1 VTNED
6 RGGKAR
12 RGARR
17 EGRGLVSVLL
27 GTALLAVLGF
37 GLGIVAGLV
46 LEEPGLLLDYVTGKT
61 SPAPL
66 IATRSA
72 NEFAASEREKK
83 RVAEVAPAAA
93 QPTAEAL
100 HASIPDVAAAPR
112 EFEAA
117 AGADETPNGAV
128 EIDAGE
134 AAAKTP
140 PQVAA
145 APPSAPSPKPVS
157 PAAIAAEPTPDS
169 DASPAAPL
177 VPAVPPA
184 GRGYSVQVGA
194 LADAASA
201 EQLAVKLRKRG
212 FPVYVAPS
220 AEPGSKRWRVRVGP
234 VASREQADELATTL
248 AREKLPTW
256 ILAEGPR

>member
-1 VTNED
+1 MTNED

-46 LEEPGLLLDYVTGKT
+46 LEEPGLLLDYVAGKT
-61 SPAPL
+61 NAAPL
-66 IATRSA
+66 DATRSA
-72 NEFAASEREKK
+72 NRFAATEREQE
-83 RVAEVAPAAA
+83 RVAEVTPAASPPA
-93 QPTAEAL
+93 TEA
-100 HASIPDVAAAPR
+100 APVAAP
-112 EFEAA
+112 
-117 AGADETPNGAV
+117 D
-128 EIDAGE
+128 
-134 AAAKTP
+134 
-140 PQVAA
+140 VAA
-145 APPSAPSPKPVS
+145 APPSAPSSKSAPL
-157 PAAIAAEPTPDS
+157 AAIEAEPTPDTEMS
-169 DASPAAPL
+169 ASAPL
-177 VPAVPPA
+177 APATPPA

>member
-1 VTNED
+1 MTNED
-6 RGGKAR
+6 RGGNTR
-12 RGARR
+12 RGRRR
-17 EGRGLVSVLL
+17 EGRGLVSVLI

-66 IATRSA
+66 DATRSA
-72 NEFAASEREKK
+72 NEFAASEREKQ
-83 RVAEVAPAAA
+83 RAAEAATAAA
-93 QPTAEAL
+93 QAAAEAER
-100 HASIPDVAAAPR
+100 AGAPDVGAAPR

-117 AGADETPNGAV
+117 DEASRKSARKAA
-128 EIDAGE
+128 IDAE
-134 AAAKTP
+134 PPVSPP

-145 APPSAPSPKPVS
+145 APPSAPAPKP
-157 PAAIAAEPTPDS
+157 
-169 DASPAAPL
+169 ASPSNTSEPQEADAADAEPL
-177 VPAVPPA
+177 VPAA
-184 GRGYSVQVGA
+184 SQSKRGYAVQVGA

-201 EQLAVKLRKRG
+201 EQLAVKLRARG

-220 AEPGSKRWRVRVGP
+220 AEPGAKRWRVRVGP
-234 VASREQADELATTL
+234 VATREQADEVAAKL

-256 ILAEGPR
+256 VLAEGPR

>member
-6 RGGKAR
+6 RGGKSR

-17 EGRGLVSVLL
+17 EGRGLVSLLL

-61 SPAPL
+61 RPAP
-66 IATRSA
+66 IVATRSA

-83 RVAEVAPAAA
+83 PAAEVAPAAA
-93 QPTAEAL
+93 QQTGEAVRAET
-100 HASIPDVAAAPR
+100 PDVGTAPR
-112 EFEAA
+112 ELEAA
-117 AGADETPNGAV
+117 AGADETLGKDD
-128 EIDAGE
+128 ESDAPD
-134 AAAKTP
+134 AKP
-140 PQVAA
+140 KASPRVAA
-145 APPSAPSPKPVS
+145 APPIAPSPKPVS
-157 PAAIAAEPTPDS
+157 PAAIAAEPMPD
-169 DASPAAPL
+169 AGAGTAAPL

-184 GRGYSVQVGA
+184 GNGYSVQVGA

-234 VASREQADELATTL
+234 VASREMADELATTL

-256 ILAEGPR
+256 ILAEGSR

>member
-1 VTNED
+1 M
-6 RGGKAR
+6 
-12 RGARR
+12 
-17 EGRGLVSVLL
+17 LL

-61 SPAPL
+61 RPAPL
-66 IATRSA
+66 DATRSA
-72 NEFAASEREKK
+72 NEFAASEREKE
-83 RVAEVAPAAA
+83 RVAEVAAAAA
-93 QPTAEAL
+93 QPTAEAA
-100 HASIPDVAAAPR
+100 HAATADVGAAPR
-112 EFEAA
+112 EFQAAVEAGNTLSR
-117 AGADETPNGAV
+117 GA
-128 EIDAGE
+128 EIDAGN

-145 APPSAPSPKPVS
+145 APPSAPSPKP
-157 PAAIAAEPTPDS
+157 AAIAAEPEGEA
-169 DASPAAPL
+169 DASGTEPL
-177 VPAVPPA
+177 VPAAPPA

-234 VASREQADELATTL
+234 VASREKADELATTL

>member
-1 VTNED
+1 MTNED
-6 RGGKAR
+6 RRGKAR

-61 SPAPL
+61 SPVPL
-66 IATRSA
+66 VATRSA

-93 QPTAEAL
+93 QPLAEAA
-100 HASIPDVAAAPR
+100 HAATPDIGTAPR
-112 EFEAA
+112 EFEAP
-117 AGADETPNGAV
+117 AGAGKTVDS
-128 EIDAGE
+128 DAGE
-134 AAAKTP
+134 AKAKTP

-145 APPSAPSPKPVS
+145 APPSAPAPKPAL
-157 PAAIAAEPTPDS
+157 PAAIAADPMPDA
-169 DASPAAPL
+169 DASVAEPL
-177 VPAVPPA
+177 VPAAPPA

-234 VASREQADELATTL
+234 VASREKADELATTL
-248 AREKLPTW
+248 ARENLPTW

>member
-1 VTNED
+1 MTNED
-6 RGGKAR
+6 RDGKAR

-27 GTALLAVLGF
+27 GTVLLAALGF

-61 SPAPL
+61 RPAPL
-66 IATRSA
+66 DATRSA
-72 NEFAASEREKK
+72 NELAASEREEE

-93 QPTAEAL
+93 QPTAEAA
-100 HASIPDVAAAPR
+100 HAATADVGAAPR
-112 EFEAA
+112 ELEAA
-117 AGADETPNGAV
+117 AGAGKTLNSDA
-128 EIDAGE
+128 EIAAGE

-157 PAAIAAEPTPDS
+157 RAAIAAEPTPDAG
-169 DASPAAPL
+169 ASTAAPL
-177 VPAVPPA
+177 VPAAPPA

-234 VASREQADELATTL
+234 VASREKADELATKL
-248 AREKLPTW
+248 AREKFPTW

>member
-1 VTNED
+1 VTNEG

-61 SPAPL
+61 RPAPL
-66 IATRSA
+66 SATRSA
-72 NEFAASEREKK
+72 NEFAASEREQK
-83 RVAEVAPAAA
+83 RVAAVAPAAA
-93 QPTAEAL
+93 QPTAEAA
-100 HASIPDVAAAPR
+100 HAAILDVGAAPR
-112 EFEAA
+112 ELEAA
-117 AGADETPNGAV
+117 ADAGKTLNRDAEV
-128 EIDAGE
+128 DAGE
-134 AAAKTP
+134 AEAKSP

-145 APPSAPSPKPVS
+145 APPSAPSPKSVA
-157 PAAIAAEPTPDS
+157 PAASAAEPTS
-169 DASPAAPL
+169 DAEASSAAPL
-177 VPAVPPA
+177 VPAAPPA
-184 GRGYSVQVGA
+184 GRGFSVQVGA

-234 VASREQADELATTL
+234 VASREKADELATTL

-256 ILAEGPR
+256 VLAEGPR

>member
-6 RGGKAR
+6 RAGNTS
-12 RGARR
+12 RGRRR

-61 SPAPL
+61 RPAPL
-66 IATRSA
+66 DATRSA
-72 NEFAASEREKK
+72 NEFAASEREKE
-83 RVAEVAPAAA
+83 RAVEAAPVAA
-93 QPTAEAL
+93 QAAPEAPREGT
-100 HASIPDVAAAPR
+100 PDVGTAPR
-112 EFEAA
+112 EFEA
-117 AGADETPNGAV
+117 V
-128 EIDAGE
+128 
-134 AAAKTP
+134 P

-145 APPSAPSPKPVS
+145 APPSAPSPQPAS
-157 PAAIAAEPTPDS
+157 PNAVAEPQEADPA
-169 DASPAAPL
+169 DAEPL
-177 VPAVPPA
+177 VPATSPA
-184 GRGYSVQVGA
+184 KRGYSVQVGA

-201 EQLAVKLRKRG
+201 EQLAVKLRARG

-234 VASREQADELATTL
+234 VATREQADEVAAKL

-256 ILAEGPR
+256 VLAEGAH